1 MIDAIKESLCINKAV
16 GSKNFQITI
25 EGDSIIPDIKPDIL
39 NSISTSGNVCIYKK
53 EILEGKIRLDGNVDI
68 YLMYLADGEEQNTRA
83 FNSNLDFTE
92 ILDFPGVQGKMTLDE
107 NVQIKNIEC
116 KVLNGRKVNFKV
128 MLEIEAKVFL
138 NENEQM
144 VREVNGINDIQSQV
158 TNLRMNTLVGQN
170 GTKASAKETLIIDN
184 TDNLLE
190 ILNFDFNIINKD
202 TKISYNK
209 VLAKADIVVNLLYL
223 TDDGRIRKA
232 EETIPIMG
240 FIDLVGVSEDDLCD
254 VKYKLKNVIIKPNAI
269 EDHSINVEIEVE
281 MFCRAFGNKEISLIQ
296 DMYSPS
302 RNLSFNQK
310 QVSTML
316 DMRNTRTSVNI
327 REKVSLEEENSRIC
341 DVLVDIAVNERNISL
356 GTVKYA
362 GDLNLRFIVVNSEE
376 TDTRSQDISIPF
388 AFSQEIE
395 GLDKDSQLEVEISP
409 TFKEFTKDGKD
420 VSVKVDLEV
429 FTNSYKLEN
438 INIIDTIEEKEDD
451 VVNPYSMIIYFVKP
465 GDTLWKI
472 AKKFRSTVDD
482 IARINNIEDPNRI
495 SVGMQLFIPKCSI
508 CRNTVPIN
516 A

>member
-68 YLMYLADGEEQNTRA
+68 YLMYLADGEGQNTRA

-170 GTKASAKETLIIDN
+170 GTKTSAKETLIIDN

-482 IARINNIEDPNRI
+482 IARINNIEDTNRI